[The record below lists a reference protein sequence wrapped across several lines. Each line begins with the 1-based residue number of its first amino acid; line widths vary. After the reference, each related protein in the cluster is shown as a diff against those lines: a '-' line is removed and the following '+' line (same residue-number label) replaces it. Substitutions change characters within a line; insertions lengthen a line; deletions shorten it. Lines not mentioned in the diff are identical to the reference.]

1 MKKLLGK
8 QGGYMLAIAV
18 IIFIFI
24 LFLGMLP
31 LELEAGAAETVEGYR
46 FHILVDACLLYT
58 SRCV

>member
-24 LFLGMLP
+24 LFLGN
-31 LELEAGAAETVEGYR
+31 ASFGTGGR
-46 FHILVDACLLYT
+46 
-58 SRCV
+58 RGGNR